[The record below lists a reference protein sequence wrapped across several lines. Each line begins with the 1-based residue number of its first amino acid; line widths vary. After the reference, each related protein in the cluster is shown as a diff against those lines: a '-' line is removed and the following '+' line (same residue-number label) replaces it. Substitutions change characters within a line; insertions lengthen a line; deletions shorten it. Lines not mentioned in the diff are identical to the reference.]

1 MGDALLEKRMN
12 KIAVRLITFLGTL
25 FVAIPAFA
33 QDGAAAGGQK
43 GWYALGAALAIGL
56 AAAGGGMGQGRAA
69 ASALEGIARNP
80 GASGKVFVPMILA
93 LAMTESLV
101 LFAFLIAFFLYGKI

>member
-1 MGDALLEKRMN
+1 MN
-12 KIAVRLITFLGTL
+12 KIAARLITFLGTL

-33 QDGAAAGGQK
+33 EDGAAGGGGAT
-43 GWYALGAALAIGL
+43 GWYAIGAALAIGL